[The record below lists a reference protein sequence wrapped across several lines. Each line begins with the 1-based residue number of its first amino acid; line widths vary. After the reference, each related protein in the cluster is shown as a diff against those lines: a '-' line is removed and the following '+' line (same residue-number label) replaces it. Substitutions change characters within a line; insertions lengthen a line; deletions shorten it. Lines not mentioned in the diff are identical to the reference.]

1 MAVNIHESGRSV
13 CSSGVYH
20 LFSLIRPDKFCT
32 LTNFINITRQISL
45 LVMISL
51 GTTLVM
57 SVNEFDLSVGSM
69 ASLGGIIAAL
79 LAVKGLPMAVCFL
92 LPVVISFFIGLLNGW
107 VVARFR
113 VLSFITTLGMSTVL
127 SGVIYRLTGGATVF
141 QNIPKGFSWLGTFK
155 IGELPLLSVIM
166 VVFVAAFTFIMRH
179 TVLGRRLYAIGGN
192 VEASRIAGVNVAVY
206 KNVAFA
212 LCAVLSCA
220 TGMLIAS
227 RVGSANT
234 TAGDG
239 YFLSSY
245 AAVFIGCTVS
255 RKGIPNVPGTLAGCA
270 ILGIL
275 TNGLTMLQMRLPW
288 LSHWQIQVLL
298 LQPRLLQVT
307 STEGTDIRS
316 ATKDLSDLLIQY
328 SY

>member
-1 MAVNIHESGRSV
+1 MNRSAPKKILQTYGTVLALAVIV
-13 CSSGVYH
+13 
-20 LFSLIRPDKFCT
+20 LAFSLIRPDKFCT

-69 ASLGGIIAAL
+69 ASLGGVMAAL

-92 LPVVISFFIGLLNGW
+92 LPAAVSFCIGLLNGW
-107 VVARFR
+107 IVARFR

-127 SGVIYRLTGGATVF
+127 SGGATVF
-141 QNIPKGFSWLGTFK
+141 EGIPKSFSFLGTTK
-155 IGELPLLSVIM
+155 LGRVPLLSILM
-166 VVFVAAFTFIMRH
+166 VVFVVLFWFLLEH
-179 TVLGRRLYAIGGN
+179 TTLGRKFYAIGGN
-192 VEASRIAGVNVAVY
+192 EETAKIAGIRVRKY
-206 KNVAFA
+206 KTIAFA
-212 LCAVLSCA
+212 LCAVMACV

-239 YFLSSY
+239 YFLQSY

-255 RKGIPNVPGTLAGCA
+255 RKGIPNAAGTLVGAA

-275 TNGLTMLQMRLPW
+275 ANGLTILQMP
-288 LSHWQIQVLL
+288 
-298 LQPRLLQVT
+298 
-307 STEGTDIRS
+307 
-316 ATKDLSDLLIQY
+316 
-328 SY
+328 SYMQNIITGGIIILAVIAQRAGHGDAA

>member
-1 MAVNIHESGRSV
+1 MSRSSLKRILQSYGTVLALAVIVAS
-13 CSSGVYH
+13 
-20 LFSLIRPDKFCT
+20 FSLIRPDKFCT

-69 ASLGGIIAAL
+69 ASLGGVMAAL
-79 LAVKGLPMAVCFL
+79 MAVRGLPMAVCFL
-92 LPVVISFFIGLLNGW
+92 LPAVAAFFIGLLNGW
-107 VVARFR
+107 IVARFR

-127 SGVIYRLTGGATVF
+127 SGVIYRLSGGATVF
-141 QNIPKGFSWLGTFK
+141 EGIPKSFSFLGTTK
-155 IGELPLLSVIM
+155 LGRVPLLSILM
-166 VVFVAAFTFIMRH
+166 VVFVVLFWFLLEH
-179 TVLGRRLYAIGGN
+179 TTLGRKFYAIGGN
-192 VEASRIAGVNVAVY
+192 AGPAKIAGIRVRKY
-206 KNVAFA
+206 KTIAFA
-212 LCAVLSCA
+212 LCAVMACV

-239 YFLSSY
+239 YFLQSY

-255 RKGIPNVPGTLAGCA
+255 RKGIPNAAGTLVGAA

-275 TNGLTMLQMRLPW
+275 ANGLTILQMP
-288 LSHWQIQVLL
+288 
-298 LQPRLLQVT
+298 
-307 STEGTDIRS
+307 
-316 ATKDLSDLLIQY
+316 
-328 SY
+328 SYMQNIITGGIIILAVIAQRAGHGDAA

>member
-1 MAVNIHESGRSV
+1 MSRSSLKKILQSYGTVLALAVIV
-13 CSSGVYH
+13 AA
-20 LFSLIRPDKFCT
+20 FSLIRPDKFCT

-79 LAVKGLPMAVCFL
+79 LAVKGLPMTVCFL
-92 LPVVISFFIGLLNGW
+92 LPVVISFLIGLLNGW

-113 VLSFITTLGMSTVL
+113 VLSFITTLGMTTVL
-127 SGVIYRLTGGATVF
+127 SGVIYRLSGGATVF
-141 QNIPKGFSWLGTFK
+141 EGIPKSFSFLGTTK
-155 IGELPLLSVIM
+155 LGRVPLLSILM
-166 VVFVAAFTFIMRH
+166 VVFVVLFWFLLEH
-179 TVLGRRLYAIGGN
+179 TTLGRKFYAIGGN
-192 VEASRIAGVNVAVY
+192 EETAKIAGIRVKKY
-206 KNVAFA
+206 KTIAFA
-212 LCAVLSCA
+212 LCAVMACV

-239 YFLSSY
+239 YFLQSY

-255 RKGIPNVPGTLAGCA
+255 RKGIPNAVGTLVGAA

-275 TNGLTMLQMRLPW
+275 ANGLTILQMP
-288 LSHWQIQVLL
+288 
-298 LQPRLLQVT
+298 
-307 STEGTDIRS
+307 
-316 ATKDLSDLLIQY
+316 
-328 SY
+328 SYMQNIITGGIIILAVIAQKAGHGDAV

>member
-1 MAVNIHESGRSV
+1 MNRSAPKKILQTYGTVLALAVIV
-13 CSSGVYH
+13 
-20 LFSLIRPDKFCT
+20 LAFSLIRPDKFCT

-69 ASLGGIIAAL
+69 ASLGGVMAAL

-92 LPVVISFFIGLLNGW
+92 LPAAVSFFIGLLNGW
-107 VVARFR
+107 IVARFR

-127 SGVIYRLTGGATVF
+127 SGVIYRLSGGATVF
-141 QNIPKGFSWLGTFK
+141 EGIPKSFSFLGTTK
-155 IGELPLLSVIM
+155 LGRVPLLSILM
-166 VVFVAAFTFIMRH
+166 VVFVVLFWFLLEH
-179 TVLGRRLYAIGGN
+179 TTLGRKFYAIGGN
-192 VEASRIAGVNVAVY
+192 EETAKIAGIRVRKY
-206 KNVAFA
+206 KTIAFA
-212 LCAVLSCA
+212 LCAVMACV

-239 YFLSSY
+239 YFLQSY

-255 RKGIPNVPGTLAGCA
+255 RKGIPNAAGTLVGAA

-275 TNGLTMLQMRLPW
+275 ANGLTILQMP
-288 LSHWQIQVLL
+288 
-298 LQPRLLQVT
+298 
-307 STEGTDIRS
+307 
-316 ATKDLSDLLIQY
+316 
-328 SY
+328 SYMQNIITGGIIILAVIAQRAGHGDAA

>member
-1 MAVNIHESGRSV
+1 MNRSAPKKILQTYGTVLALAVIV
-13 CSSGVYH
+13 
-20 LFSLIRPDKFCT
+20 LAFSLIRPDKFCT

-45 LVMISL
+45 LVMPSL

-69 ASLGGIIAAL
+69 ASLGGVMAAL

-92 LPVVISFFIGLLNGW
+92 LPAAVSFCIGLLNGW
-107 VVARFR
+107 IVARFR

-127 SGVIYRLTGGATVF
+127 SGVIYRLSGGATVF
-141 QNIPKGFSWLGTFK
+141 EGIPKSFSFLGTTK
-155 IGELPLLSVIM
+155 LGRVPLLSILM
-166 VVFVAAFTFIMRH
+166 VVFVVLFWFLLEH
-179 TVLGRRLYAIGGN
+179 TTLGRKFYAIGGN
-192 VEASRIAGVNVAVY
+192 EETAKIAGIRVRKY
-206 KNVAFA
+206 KTIAFA
-212 LCAVLSCA
+212 LCAVMACV

-239 YFLSSY
+239 YFLQSY

-255 RKGIPNVPGTLAGCA
+255 RKGIPNAAGTLVGAA

-275 TNGLTMLQMRLPW
+275 ANGLTILQMP
-288 LSHWQIQVLL
+288 
-298 LQPRLLQVT
+298 
-307 STEGTDIRS
+307 
-316 ATKDLSDLLIQY
+316 
-328 SY
+328 SYMQNIITGGIIILAVIAQRAGHGDAA

>member
-1 MAVNIHESGRSV
+1 MNRSAPKKILQTYGTVLALAVIV
-13 CSSGVYH
+13 
-20 LFSLIRPDKFCT
+20 LAFSLIRPDKFCT

-69 ASLGGIIAAL
+69 ASLGGVMAAL

-92 LPVVISFFIGLLNGW
+92 LPAAVSFCIGLLNGW
-107 VVARFR
+107 IVARFR

-127 SGVIYRLTGGATVF
+127 SGVIYRLSGGATVF
-141 QNIPKGFSWLGTFK
+141 EGIPKSFSFLGTTK
-155 IGELPLLSVIM
+155 LGRVPLLSILM
-166 VVFVAAFTFIMRH
+166 VVFVVLFWFLLEH
-179 TVLGRRLYAIGGN
+179 TTLGRKFYAIGGN
-192 VEASRIAGVNVAVY
+192 EETAKIAGIRVRKY
-206 KNVAFA
+206 KTIAFA
-212 LCAVLSCA
+212 LCAVMACV

-239 YFLSSY
+239 YFLQSY

-255 RKGIPNVPGTLAGCA
+255 RKGIPNAVGTLVGAA

-275 TNGLTMLQMRLPW
+275 ANGLTILQMP
-288 LSHWQIQVLL
+288 
-298 LQPRLLQVT
+298 
-307 STEGTDIRS
+307 
-316 ATKDLSDLLIQY
+316 
-328 SY
+328 SYMQNSITGGIIILAVIAQKARHGDAV

>member
-1 MAVNIHESGRSV
+1 MSRSTPKKTLQTYGTVLALAVIV
-13 CSSGVYH
+13 AA
-20 LFSLIRPDKFCT
+20 FSLIRPDKFCT

-79 LAVKGLPMAVCFL
+79 LAVKSLPMAVCFFV
-92 LPVVISFFIGLLNGW
+92 PVVISFFIGLLNGW

-127 SGVIYRLTGGATVF
+127 SGVIYRLSGGATVF
-141 QNIPKGFSWLGTFK
+141 EGIPKSFSFLGTTK
-155 IGELPLLSVIM
+155 LGRVPLLSILM
-166 VVFVAAFTFIMRH
+166 VVFVVLFWFLLEH
-179 TVLGRRLYAIGGN
+179 TTLGRKFYAIGGN
-192 VEASRIAGVNVAVY
+192 EETAKIAGIRVRKY
-206 KNVAFA
+206 KTIAFA
-212 LCAVLSCA
+212 LCAVMACV

-239 YFLSSY
+239 YFLQSY

-255 RKGIPNVPGTLAGCA
+255 RKGIPNAVGTLVGAA
-270 ILGIL
+270 ILAIL
-275 TNGLTMLQMRLPW
+275 ANGLTILQMP
-288 LSHWQIQVLL
+288 
-298 LQPRLLQVT
+298 
-307 STEGTDIRS
+307 
-316 ATKDLSDLLIQY
+316 
-328 SY
+328 SYMQNIIIGGIIILAVIVQKAGHGDAA

>member
-1 MAVNIHESGRSV
+1 MSRSSLKKILQSYGTVLALAVIV
-13 CSSGVYH
+13 AA
-20 LFSLIRPDKFCT
+20 FSLIRPDKFCT

-79 LAVKGLPMAVCFL
+79 LAVKGLPMTVCFL
-92 LPVVISFFIGLLNGW
+92 LPVVISFLIGLLNGW

-127 SGVIYRLTGGATVF
+127 SGVIYRLSGGATICEG
-141 QNIPKGFSWLGTFK
+141 IPKFFSFLGTAK
-155 IGELPLLSVIM
+155 LGRIPLLSILM
-166 VVFVAAFTFIMRH
+166 VVFVVLFWFLLEH
-179 TVLGRRLYAIGGN
+179 TTLGRKFYAIGGN
-192 VEASRIAGVNVAVY
+192 EETAKIAGIRVKKY
-206 KNVAFA
+206 KTIAFA
-212 LCAVLSCA
+212 LCAVMACV

-239 YFLSSY
+239 YFLQSY

-255 RKGIPNVPGTLAGCA
+255 RKGIPNAVGTLVGAA

-275 TNGLTMLQMRLPW
+275 ANGLTILQMP
-288 LSHWQIQVLL
+288 
-298 LQPRLLQVT
+298 
-307 STEGTDIRS
+307 
-316 ATKDLSDLLIQY
+316 
-328 SY
+328 SYMQNIITGGIIILAVIAQKAGHGDAV

>member
-1 MAVNIHESGRSV
+1 MNRSAPKKILQTYGTVLALAVIV
-13 CSSGVYH
+13 
-20 LFSLIRPDKFCT
+20 LAFSLIRPDKFCT
-32 LTNFINITRQISL
+32 LTNLINITRQISL

-69 ASLGGIIAAL
+69 ASLGGVMAAL

-92 LPVVISFFIGLLNGW
+92 LPAAVSFCIGLLNGW
-107 VVARFR
+107 IVARFR

-127 SGVIYRLTGGATVF
+127 SGVIYRLSGGATVF
-141 QNIPKGFSWLGTFK
+141 EGIPKSFSFLGTTK
-155 IGELPLLSVIM
+155 LGRVPLLSILM
-166 VVFVAAFTFIMRH
+166 VVFVVLFWFLLEH
-179 TVLGRRLYAIGGN
+179 TTLGRKFYAIGGN
-192 VEASRIAGVNVAVY
+192 EETAKIAGIRVRKY
-206 KNVAFA
+206 KTIAFA
-212 LCAVLSCA
+212 LCAVMACV

-239 YFLSSY
+239 YFLQSY

-255 RKGIPNVPGTLAGCA
+255 RKGIPNAAGTLVGAA

-275 TNGLTMLQMRLPW
+275 ANGLTILQMP
-288 LSHWQIQVLL
+288 
-298 LQPRLLQVT
+298 
-307 STEGTDIRS
+307 
-316 ATKDLSDLLIQY
+316 
-328 SY
+328 SYMQNIITGGIIILAVIAQRAGHGDAA